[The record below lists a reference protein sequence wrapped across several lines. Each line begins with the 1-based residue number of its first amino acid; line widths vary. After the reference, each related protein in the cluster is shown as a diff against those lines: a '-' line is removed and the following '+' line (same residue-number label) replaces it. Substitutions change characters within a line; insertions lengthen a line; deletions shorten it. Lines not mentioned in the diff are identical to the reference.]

1 LKNNPIL
8 ITSVIFFISLVLS
21 IGPVSAEIIYSEQI
35 DKGDG
40 YQINNYVMHLT
51 STMIMG
57 DIYPEIDFFG
67 LQSDGTNI
75 DLNEYVKTSKKLDGT
90 MSIVFEK
97 GTEKIEIEVQNA
109 TSSYVIIDIQTT
121 GITVEY
127 KNPIDGGISNAKYIG
142 EPNLILT
149 KSVDKTS
156 VAVGE
161 VIRVT
166 IKAKNTGNG
175 VAKRISIDEGLTPD
189 FILKSRIYTSYPT
202 ELDVSNKETEMFIYE
217 IQATKAG
224 TFQLGPAIATYYS
237 SVFDDEYASTSDST
251 TITVSEEP
259 VETSEIKLIVSTDKT
274 KLKRGNTVT
283 FKVNVENLKE
293 VPASNI
299 RIEPIIPKNLTY
311 VSGSEEI
318 YIINEKPII
327 QVSSYGGYHKAEY
340 MLTFK
345 ADQVG
350 YDKLIVKW
358 TYNNGVE
365 EISNETSSEMVFISQ
380 GDFDFL
386 AEFPIYVYLTPI
398 IIILALAGWFYWR
411 SNQFKM

>member
-1 LKNNPIL
+1 MKNNPIL

>member
-1 LKNNPIL
+1 MKKNHIL
-8 ITSVIFFISLVLS
+8 VTIILFLVIFFLS
-21 IGPVSAEIIYSEQI
+21 IGSVNAEIINSEQI

-51 STMIMG
+51 STIIMG
-57 DIYPEIDFFG
+57 EIYPGIDFYG

-75 DLNEYVKTSKKLDGT
+75 NLKEYVKTTKKTDGT

-97 GTEKIEIEVQNA
+97 GTEKINIEVQNA

-127 KNPIDGGISNAKYIG
+127 KTPVDGGISNAKYIG

-156 VAVGE
+156 VDVGE

-175 VAKRISIDEGLTPD
+175 VAKRINIDRGLTPD
-189 FILKSRIYTSYPT
+189 FTFKSDIYTSYPT

-237 SVFDDEYASTSDST
+237 SVFDDEYTSKSESL
-251 TITVSEEP
+251 TITVAEEP
-259 VETSEIKLIVSTDKT
+259 IETSEIKLSVSTDKT
-274 KLKRGNTVT
+274 KLKRGDTVK
-283 FKVNVENLKE
+283 FKVNVENLKD
-293 VPASNI
+293 VTASNI

-318 YIINEKPII
+318 DIINEKPII
-327 QVSSYGGYHKAEY
+327 QVSSYGGYYKAEY
-340 MLTFK
+340 LLTFK
-345 ADQVG
+345 ADQIG
-350 YDKLIVKW
+350 NDNLIVKW

-365 EISNETSSEMVFISQ
+365 EISDNTTSEMVFISQ

-386 AEFPIYVYLTPI
+386 AQFPIYVYLTPI

-411 SNQFKM
+411 SRQFRI

>member
-1 LKNNPIL
+1 MKNNQIL
-8 ITSVIFFISLVLS
+8 LTIILFLVTLFLS
-21 IGPVSAEIIYSEQI
+21 IGPGSAENIYSEQI

-51 STMIMG
+51 STTLSGSVDPIL
-57 DIYPEIDFFG
+57 DFYE
-67 LQSDGTNI
+67 LKSDGSYT
-75 DLNEYVKTSKKLDGT
+75 DLKQYFKRHVYADGT
-90 MSIVFEK
+90 KFEFVRNSE
-97 GTEKIEIEVQNA
+97 TINILVTNA
-109 TSSYVIIDIQTT
+109 TSKYVIVDIITS

-127 KNPIDGGISNAKYIG
+127 EKAVDGGVSNAKFTG
-142 EPNLILT
+142 EPNIVLT
-149 KSVDKTS
+149 KEVDKTTS
-156 VAVGE
+156 EIGDL
-161 VIRVT
+161 IRVT
-166 IKAKNTGNG
+166 IKAKNIGDG
-175 VAKRISIDEGLTPD
+175 LAKQINIDRGLTSGFIFKED
-189 FILKSRIYTSYPT
+189 FPITSQSELEVNEEYTMLIYTIEAIT
-202 ELDVSNKETEMFIYE
+202 G
-217 IQATKAG
+217 G
-224 TFQLGPAIATYYS
+224 TFLLNPAEVTYFS
-237 SVFDDEYASTSDST
+237 SVSDDKYTSKSNT
-251 TITVSEEP
+251 PTITVSEEP

-283 FKVNVENLKE
+283 FKVNVENLKD

-365 EISNETSSEMVFISQ
+365 EISNETSSEMLFISQ

>member
-1 LKNNPIL
+1 MKNNQIL
-8 ITSVIFFISLVLS
+8 VTIILFLVITFLS
-21 IGPVSAEIIYSEQI
+21 IGAVSAEIIYSEQI

-51 STMIMG
+51 STIIMG
-57 DIYPEIDFFG
+57 ELYPGIDFYG
-67 LQSDGTNI
+67 LKSDGTNI
-75 DLNEYVKTSKKLDGT
+75 DLSEYVKTTKKLDGP

-97 GTEKIEIEVQNA
+97 GTEKINIEVQNA

-127 KNPIDGGISNAKYIG
+127 KTPVDGGISNAKYIG

-166 IKAKNTGNG
+166 IRAKNTGNG

-237 SVFDDEYASTSDST
+237 SVFDDEYTSTSESQ
-251 TITVSEEP
+251 TITVAEEP
-259 VETSEIKLIVSTDKT
+259 IETSEIKLTLSTDKT
-274 KLKRGNTVT
+274 RLKRGDTVT
-283 FKVNVENLKE
+283 FKVNVENLKD

-299 RIEPIIPKNLTY
+299 RIEPIIPKNLKY

-318 YIINEKPII
+318 DIINEKPII
-327 QVSSYGGYHKAEY
+327 QVSSYGGNYEAEY
-340 MLTFK
+340 LLTFK
-345 ADQVG
+345 ADQIG
-350 YDKLIVKW
+350 NDNLIVKW
-358 TYNNGVE
+358 IYNNGVA
-365 EISNETSSEMVFISQ
+365 EISDNTTSEMVFISQ

-386 AEFPIYVYLTPI
+386 AQFPIYVYLTPI
-398 IIILALAGWFYWR
+398 IIILALVGWFYWR
-411 SNQFKM
+411 SRQFRM

>member
-1 LKNNPIL
+1 MKNNPIL

-217 IQATKAG
+217 IQSTKAG

>member
-1 LKNNPIL
+1 MTIIL
-8 ITSVIFFISLVLS
+8 FLVTLFLS
-21 IGPVSAEIIYSEQI
+21 IGTVSAETIYSEQI

-51 STMIMG
+51 STKAITS
-57 DIYPEIDFFG
+57 IYPEIDFYE
-67 LQSDGTNI
+67 LKSDGSN
-75 DLNEYVKTSKKLDGT
+75 LKLDSKTTIKGDT
-90 MSIVFEK
+90 FYFSFEK
-97 GTEKIEIEVQNA
+97 GTEKIDIEVQN
-109 TSSYVIIDIQTT
+109 TTLNYVIIDIQTT
-121 GITVEY
+121 GITIEY
-127 KNPIDGGISNAKYIG
+127 KTPVDGGISNAKYIG

-156 VAVGE
+156 VDVGE

-166 IKAKNTGNG
+166 IRAKNTGNG
-175 VAKRISIDEGLTPD
+175 AAKRISIDRGLTPD
-189 FILKSRIYTSYPT
+189 FTFKSDIYTSYPT
-202 ELDVSNKETEMFIYE
+202 ELDVSNKETEMLIYE
-217 IQATKAG
+217 IQASKAG

-237 SVFDDEYASTSDST
+237 SVFDDEYTSTTDST
-251 TITVSEEP
+251 TITVAEEP
-259 VETSEIKLIVSTDKT
+259 IETSEIKLSVSADET
-274 KLKRGNTVT
+274 KLKRGDTVK
-283 FKVNVENLKE
+283 FKINVENLKD

-299 RIEPIIPKNLTY
+299 RIEPIIPKNLEY

-318 YIINEKPII
+318 DIINEKPVI
-327 QVSSYGGYHKAEY
+327 QVSSYGGYYEAEY
-340 MLTFK
+340 MITLK

-350 YDKLIVKW
+350 NDKLIVKW

-386 AEFPIYVYLTPI
+386 AQFPIYVYLIPI
-398 IIILALAGWFYWR
+398 IIILALVGWFYWR